1 MEQDYV
7 TPKEA
12 TINELAVFYLGMHL
26 KVMDWYRR
34 ISQQLPHFG
43 SFCFSLDDFL
53 SGETELRKGSSFS
66 KSKWTFQ
73 IFIWEAFK
81 SK

>member
-1 MEQDYV
+1 M

-12 TINELAVFYLGMHL
+12 TINELAVFYPGMHL

-43 SFCFSLDDFL
+43 SFCFSLRRLPEWRNRTMEGKQFL
-53 SGETELRKGSSFS
+53 KE
-66 KSKWTFQ
+66 
-73 IFIWEAFK
+73 
-81 SK
+81 